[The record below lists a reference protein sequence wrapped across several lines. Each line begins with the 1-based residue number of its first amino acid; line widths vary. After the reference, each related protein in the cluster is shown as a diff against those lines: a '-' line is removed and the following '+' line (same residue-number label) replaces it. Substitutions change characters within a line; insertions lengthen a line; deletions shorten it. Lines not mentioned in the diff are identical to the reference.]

1 VSRSKTLLLFEEPEL
16 FLHPPQQAALGSYL
30 RKLAQKRE
38 LQVLASTHSP
48 HFISLNVDQIGGI
61 LHLTKTSK
69 GRTIIAQVNS
79 EAISTYSEKVKRNAQ
94 LIRSECKGNPSY
106 GEMTDAEEEFD
117 KAKHFLWFEPDRC
130 NLFFAE
136 HVLIVER
143 LSEKYVINYLLRER
157 ELTPQKEVFVLDA
170 VAKSHI
176 PMFTELLNRLHIHH
190 SVLHDGDDANK
201 NREYHEAVK
210 RIIEDSKGKYTYR
223 FKSITPRLEGY
234 PGLNVDQRGREK
246 AFRILQ
252 QVKHIL
258 EGKDNSPKKQKLDSL
273 IPKINTLLG

>member
-1 VSRSKTLLLFEEPEL
+1 
-16 FLHPPQQAALGSYL
+16 
-30 RKLAQKRE
+30 
-38 LQVLASTHSP
+38 
-48 HFISLNVDQIGGI
+48 
-61 LHLTKTSK
+61 
-69 GRTIIAQVNS
+69 
-79 EAISTYSEKVKRNAQ
+79 
-94 LIRSECKGNPSY
+94 
-106 GEMTDAEEEFD
+106 MTDAEEEFD